1 MVAFIYGFQNIIMQ
15 KLLWISVMLVV
26 FLAVPNVSAYTL
38 SVRLNINNTANTVYI
53 PGVGEQP
60 SAGISGQYSSPPH
73 FYLASY
79 SGGLLNGLAAKNGQ
93 NLVTGSGSDSH
104 FIEIEQE
111 LNSSR
116 VYLTTTQGDW
126 QAIENRIPLIEA
138 GRFLSQISPSF
149 AFPLGGLYPIR
160 LLLKYPNIDL
170 AGDLVLAK
178 GQHKLVIENKGVSG
192 GKPVVEITKG

>member
-1 MVAFIYGFQNIIMQ
+1 RASGS
-15 KLLWISVMLVV
+15 L
-26 FLAVPNVSAYTL
+26 
-38 SVRLNINNTANTVYI
+38 
-53 PGVGEQP
+53 GGETP
-60 SAGISGQYSSPPH
+60 YSSPPH

-79 SGGLLNGLAAKNGQ
+79 SAGFLNGLAAKNGQ

-116 VYLTTTQGDW
+116 VYLTATQGDW
-126 QAIENRIPLIEA
+126 QAMENRIPLIEA

-149 AFPLGGLYPIR
+149 AFPLGGFYPIR

-170 AGDLVLAK
+170 AGDMVIGK

-192 GKPVVEITKG
+192 GKPVVEIRKG